1 MLKADDDD
9 DDDSTFPSLFCEVV
23 VVEPPPRSSF
33 SSSSTSFLLPPPQ
46 GTNAGAF
53 AFMVLYLCVSLLR
66 SDWNEVTGLPL
77 LENVKTSSIIFSSI
91 TTATAMVERVK
102 KSER

>member
-1 MLKADDDD
+1 MLKADDD

-33 SSSSTSFLLPPPQ
+33 SSSSTSFLLPPPP

-53 AFMVLYLCVSLLR
+53 AFMVLYLCVSLR

-77 LENVKTSSIIFSSI
+77 LEKVKTSSIIFSSI

>member
-23 VVEPPPRSSF
+23 VVEPPPRSFTSPR
-33 SSSSTSFLLPPPQ
+33 SSSTSFLPPTP

-53 AFMVLYLCVSLLR
+53 AFMILYLCVYLR

-77 LENVKTSSIIFSSI
+77 G
-91 TTATAMVERVK
+91 
-102 KSER
+102 KSQDFFHYLYYYYHCYCDG

>member
-1 MLKADDDD
+1 MLKADDD

-23 VVEPPPRSSF
+23 VVEPPPRSF
-33 SSSSTSFLLPPPQ
+33 SSPRSSSTSFLPPPP

-53 AFMVLYLCVSLLR
+53 AFMILYLCVYLR

-77 LENVKTSSIIFSSI
+77 MEKVNFFHYLYYYFHCKDCDG
-91 TTATAMVERVK
+91 
-102 KSER
+102 

>member
-1 MLKADDDD
+1 MLKADDD

-23 VVEPPPRSSF
+23 VVEPPPRSFTSPR
-33 SSSSTSFLLPPPQ
+33 SSSTSFLPPPP

-53 AFMVLYLCVSLLR
+53 AFMILYLCVSFR

-77 LENVKTSSIIFSSI
+77 LEKVKTSSIIFSSI
-91 TTATAMVERVK
+91 TTATAMVE
-102 KSER
+102 